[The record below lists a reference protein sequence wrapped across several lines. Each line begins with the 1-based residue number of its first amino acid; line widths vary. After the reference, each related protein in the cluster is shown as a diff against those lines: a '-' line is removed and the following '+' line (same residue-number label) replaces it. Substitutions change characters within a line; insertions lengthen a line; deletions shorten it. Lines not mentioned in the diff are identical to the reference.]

1 MGLQIR
7 TSRFYITPILYK
19 KKGFLTQL
27 PFSPKKKKKKGKEI
41 SILCKINNYVNNP
54 FTCVWLDQNRDFV
67 NFLVTLIMYEMY
79 FKKIIMFEIIVYL
92 IT

>member
-27 PFSPKKKKKKGKEI
+27 PFSQPKKKEKEI

-79 FKKIIMFEIIVYL
+79 FKKIIMFETIV
-92 IT
+92 